1 MAAGGAEWRNG
12 GSGAECRDSGL
23 SLIEQRLEVEGDG
36 CSGAQAVQ
44 SSDSLAVDLPV
55 RRAAALP
62 VSSVHSEAAAR
73 QECTVPDSKRDN
85 VSNHGLK
92 VVWRRAVAAL
102 SVIESEQEGVV
113 LVAARFAGAC

>member
-1 MAAGGAEWRNG
+1 M
-12 GSGAECRDSGL
+12 
-23 SLIEQRLEVEGDG
+23 
-36 CSGAQAVQ
+36 Q

-55 RRAAALP
+55 GRAAALP

-92 VVWRRAVAAL
+92 AKWPEQSDELLGLIVNSLRAV
-102 SVIESEQEGVV
+102 EGAVAQGGPEPRRRPQSAQKITVV
-113 LVAARFAGAC
+113 LEKAPKHLRADVGSIG